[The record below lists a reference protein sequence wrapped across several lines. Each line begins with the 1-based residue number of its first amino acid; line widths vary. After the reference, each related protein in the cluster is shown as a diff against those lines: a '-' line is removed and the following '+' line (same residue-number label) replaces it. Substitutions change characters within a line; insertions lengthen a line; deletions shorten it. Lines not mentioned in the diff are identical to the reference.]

1 MKNKMKSAIWII
13 LYAVG
18 MGIIFSSSILGRQ
31 LIGAN
36 PLNSLVFVLVG
47 SIVTF
52 TGLFLRRKSNPFNTK
67 QTPS

>member
-1 MKNKMKSAIWII
+1 MKNKMKSAIGII
-13 LYAVG
+13 LYAIG
-18 MGIIFSSSILGRQ
+18 MGIILSSSILRQ

-47 SIVTF
+47 SIVTL
-52 TGLFLRRKSNPFNTK
+52 TGFFIGKIPFNRK